1 MIRPQAR
8 VCILPAHYPTHAI
21 QKNRDMQIAIYS
33 RGFVKEDLPII
44 QLLLDELHR
53 EEISTLIY
61 QPFYQA
67 LEPYVKFGKV
77 AGTFAQAEGLH
88 GKADILVSLGGDGT
102 LLDTVCYVRDKNIPV
117 LGINFGRLGFLASIG
132 KGAIYAA
139 VQALKQ
145 RTYIVDKRALLH
157 LDSNVGLFGEVPYAL
172 NDFTIHKKDTSA
184 MVKIH
189 TYLNGEFLNTYWA
202 DGLIVAT
209 PTGSTGYSLS
219 CGGPV
224 VFPEAGSFVITP
236 VAPHNLNVRPII
248 VPNNNVIS
256 FEVEGRSD
264 QFLCTLDSRMETI
277 DNTVQLA
284 IKKESFSLSL
294 LRLDDSNFLHTL
306 RNKLLWGIDARNT
319 LK

>member
-1 MIRPQAR
+1 
-8 VCILPAHYPTHAI
+8 
-21 QKNRDMQIAIYS
+21 MQIAIYS
-33 RGFVKEDLPII
+33 RGFVREDLPII
-44 QLLLDELHR
+44 QLLLNELAR
-53 EEISTLIY
+53 EEIDVIIY
-61 QPFYQA
+61 EAFFQA
-67 LEPYVKFGKV
+67 LQPHITYTKEP
-77 AGTFAQAEGLH
+77 ATFACAADLH
-88 GKADILVSLGGDGT
+88 GRADILVSLGGDGT

-132 KGAIYAA
+132 KDAIYAA

-145 RTYIVDKRALLH
+145 RTYVVDKRTLIH
-157 LDSNVGLFGEVPYAL
+157 LDSNVPSLFGEVPYGL

-248 VPNNNVIS
+248 VPDDNVIS

-284 IKKESFSLSL
+284 IKKESFRFSL
-294 LRLDDSNFLHTL
+294 LRLDDSNFLQTL
-306 RNKLLWGIDARNT
+306 RHKLLWGIDARNT